1 MNGASKDKE
10 EISINCS
17 FQQQKRTELTTN
29 LLMIQYAVIIL
40 VSIMLDILQLA
51 IMPPLLRFK
60 TSSRVKLILILSRLL
75 LREFSIIDNNI

>member
-10 EISINCS
+10 EIPINCS

-29 LLMIQYAVIIL
+29 LLMVQYAVIIL
-40 VSIMLDILQLA
+40 VSIMLDILQLV
-51 IMPPLLRFK
+51 IMPPLLCFK